1 MLNKYFFEI
10 RNRTILIIITWSITM
25 MFAYLNK
32 ETLLFLSIKPNLGSF
47 KEIPFYFIA
56 TNITDIFSVY
66 LSLTYLVGFQLT
78 SIYFLFHVRD
88 FFMPALYKIE
98 RKKLTLSLKLSFV
111 LWLLSLLLL
120 NKVILP
126 FCWNF
131 FTSFQNSSVPSI
143 NIFFEIRIT
152 EYLSLYV
159 ITYYITILIGQCF
172 LVLFLLLNILKNKLL
187 FIKNTRKVFY
197 LIFFVLATL
206 VTPPDVIS
214 QLVLGS
220 AFILIY
226 ELVIVIIITI
236 NFQLIR

>member
-10 RNRTILIIITWSITM
+10 RNRIILISFAWLITV
-25 MFAYLNK
+25 MFAYFNK

-47 KEIPFYFIA
+47 KETPFYFIA

-78 SIYFLFHVRD
+78 FIYFLFHVQD
-88 FFMPALYKIE
+88 FFVPALYRIE
-98 RKKLTLSLKLSFV
+98 RKNLTLSFKLSFI

-120 NKVILP
+120 NKIILP

-131 FTSFQNSSVPSI
+131 FTSFQNQSIPSV

-159 ITYYITILIGQCF
+159 ITYYITVLIGQCF
-172 LVLFLLLNILKNKLL
+172 LFLFLLLSVLNNKLL
-187 FIKNTRKVFY
+187 FVRNTRKIFY
-197 LIFFVLATL
+197 LIFFILATL
-206 VTPPDVIS
+206 ITPPDVIS
-214 QLVLGS
+214 QLILGS

-226 ELVIVIIITI
+226 ELVIVIIIAI
-236 NFQLIR
+236 NFQLVR

>member
-10 RNRTILIIITWSITM
+10 RNRIILISFAWLITV
-25 MFAYLNK
+25 MFAYFNK
-32 ETLLFLSIKPNLGSF
+32 ETLLFLSIKPNLDSF
-47 KEIPFYFIA
+47 KETPFYFIA

-78 SIYFLFHVRD
+78 FIYFLFHVQD
-88 FFMPALYKIE
+88 FFVPALYRAE
-98 RKKLTLSLKLSFV
+98 RKNLTLSFRLSFI

-120 NKVILP
+120 NEIILP

-131 FTSFQNSSVPSI
+131 FTSFQNQSIPSV

-172 LVLFLLLNILKNKLL
+172 LFLFLLLNVLNNKLL
-187 FIKNTRKVFY
+187 FVRNTRKIFY
-197 LIFFVLATL
+197 LIFFILATL
-206 VTPPDVIS
+206 ITPPDVIS
-214 QLVLGS
+214 QLILGS
-220 AFILIY
+220 TFILIY
-226 ELVIVIIITI
+226 ELVIVIIIAI
-236 NFQLIR
+236 NFELVR